1 MQKLLTI
8 IVLIPTLV
16 FSQIEENHQIN
27 WQTNLLYESNGLNKN
42 FLNTFLYGGYI
53 TNKMKTDW
61 IGADVTDNIFYSEL
75 SNGLT
80 YTHSKYHFGISISDR
95 NILNASLPDDLLR
108 FGLEG
113 NLNYQNQTLDF
124 SNTNI
129 RIDRFQ
135 QYKLFYTTNSK
146 YLNIG
151 VGLSYLNGSH
161 HLSYIIDKGSV
172 FTSPYG
178 TTLDINYDMQAFVT
192 DTTSFSAFT
201 SNGNGLAIDFN
212 TNITLQDYDI
222 NLYITDLGFIMWN
235 NESMRLAADSNFN
248 FQGIVIDNVLAFN
261 DSVLEDNNIQ
271 DTINAKFTKNSSFKS
286 YMPARF
292 GFSVM
297 HPITYKNIK
306 SISAGINVKWQPYHD
321 NKPLSLAKIG
331 QGIVESNYTP
341 LYWIS
346 AISTLT
352 YFDLLST
359 LSYGGY
365 SADANIG
372 LAVSKGEK
380 YKFILG
386 TQHLE
391 DLLNGDKAKAISIYC
406 NLTIQF

>member
-1 MQKLLTI
+1 MRKLLI
-8 IVLIPTLV
+8 IIALIPILV
-16 FSQIEENHQIN
+16 FPQIERNHQIN

-61 IGADVTDNIFYSEL
+61 IGIDVTDNIFYSEL

-80 YTHSKYHFGISISDR
+80 YTHTKYHFGISIADR
-95 NILNASLPDDLLR
+95 NILNASLADDLLR

-113 NLNYQNQTLDF
+113 NYNYQNQTLDF

-135 QYKLFYTTNSK
+135 QYKLFYTKNFK
-146 YLNIG
+146 YLNMSTA
-151 VGLSYLNGSH
+151 LSYLNGNH
-161 HLSYIIDKGSV
+161 HLSYIIDKGSI
-172 FTSPYG
+172 FTSSYG
-178 TTLDINYDMQAFVT
+178 TALDINYDMQVFVT
-192 DTTSFSAFT
+192 DTADFSVFT

-212 TNITLQDYDI
+212 TNFTLQDYDI
-222 NLYITDLGFIMWN
+222 TLYITDLGFIMWDTK
-235 NESMRLAADSNFN
+235 SITLATDSNFN
-248 FQGIVIDNVLAFN
+248 FQGIEIEDVLSFN
-261 DSVLEDNNIQ
+261 DSVLEANNIQ
-271 DTINAKFTKNSSFKS
+271 DDILQTKNSSFKS
-286 YMPARF
+286 YIPAHF
-292 GFSVM
+292 GISVM

-306 SISAGINVKWQPYHD
+306 SVSGGINVKWQPYHD

-331 QGIVESNYTP
+331 QGISESNYAP

-346 AISTLT
+346 ARSTLT

-365 SADANIG
+365 SADTNIG
-372 LAVSKGEK
+372 LAISKGEK

-391 DLLNGDKAKAISIYC
+391 DLLNGDKAQAVSVYFNIK
-406 NLTIQF
+406 LLF